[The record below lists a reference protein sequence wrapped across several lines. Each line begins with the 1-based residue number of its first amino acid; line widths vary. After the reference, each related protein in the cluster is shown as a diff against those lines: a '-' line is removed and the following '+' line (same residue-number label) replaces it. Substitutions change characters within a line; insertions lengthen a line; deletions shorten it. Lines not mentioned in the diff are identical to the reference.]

1 MSLLTV
7 PGSFLQVQAL
17 RGCQHMAEM
26 KLRQRNLDL
35 QPAAAEAGGNEVEE
49 ASAAAVEAPA
59 AAVEEAVEVEV
70 NSSGPSGLF
79 AQGMNGS
86 WIALSQAPTQKSFT
100 LPDPDE
106 L

>member
-1 MSLLTV
+1 MAASEE
-7 PGSFLQVQAL
+7 PGP
-17 RGCQHMAEM
+17 
-26 KLRQRNLDL
+26 
-35 QPAAAEAGGNEVEE
+35 PAAAEAGGNEVEE
-49 ASAAAVEAPA
+49 ASAAAVEALA

-86 WIALSQAPTQKSFT
+86 WIALSQAPTEEPFT